1 MTSLSWKRF
10 YRHSGWSTSK
20 CWVWEKLFWF
30 GKKDCFF
37 PLELLHT
44 WKSQKRFLVFL
55 TFKLDQ
61 SIFFIIMVVWK
72 FSWLLI
78 PFKSLC
84 PIFLALADLIVV
96 FGYTSKICFEL
107 RISISIS
114 SEISG
119 QRFPFPS
126 ASLNWKIFG
135 MMSNKKDIWVGSFK
149 HTFKWVCQSVCLYTF
164 STKL

>member
-1 MTSLSWKRF
+1 MGFFSDSISAPMTSLSWKRF
-10 YRHSGWSTSK
+10 YCHSGWSTSK

-107 RISISIS
+107 PAFQYH
-114 SEISG
+114 ENF
-119 QRFPFPS
+119 QD
-126 ASLNWKIFG
+126 K
-135 MMSNKKDIWVGSFK
+135 GS
-149 HTFKWVCQSVCLYTF
+149 HSHQPA
-164 STKL
+164 